1 MHLRSPWL
9 ALPLFAAVVPAVAAF
24 ALRPDEGGRKEPSKG
39 AAPARKGLTFAKDVA
54 PLIYKNCS
62 TCHRPGEVAP
72 FSLLSYQDVKKRAKQ
87 IGLVTETRFMPPW
100 KAQPGFGEFKD
111 ARYLTSEQIDT
122 IKQWVA
128 AGAPEGSVANEP
140 AAPKFTV
147 GWTLGTPDAEFDAG
161 AEFSLDAEG
170 RDVYRCFVLPTNYSE
185 DRYIAAM

>member
-1 MHLRSPWL
+1 MRLRSPWL
-9 ALPLFAAVVPAVAAF
+9 ALPLFAALIPAVAAL
-24 ALRPDEGGRKEPSKG
+24 ALRPDGPGNKPS
-39 AAPARKGLTFAKDVA
+39 ARKGLTFAKDVA

-72 FSLLSYQDVKKRAKQ
+72 FSLLSYQDVKKHAKQ

-128 AGAPEGSVANEP
+128 AGAPEGS
-140 AAPKFTV
+140 AA
-147 GWTLGTPDAEFDAG
+147 
-161 AEFSLDAEG
+161 
-170 RDVYRCFVLPTNYSE
+170 
-185 DRYIAAM
+185 